1 MKITLARI
9 RKPAVKDVNTDLQWF
24 GTSLGLFGDR
34 DREKSC
40 FRIFVALI
48 RATRMRRPL
57 SSDEIAAVT
66 HLSRGT
72 VVHHLRKLQEAGLVV
87 STQGG
92 YLLRVDSLS
101 ELVDE
106 LRIDASRLLDDLGK
120 VAVDLDEQLGLVR
133 SKSRRVVE

>member
-9 RKPAVKDVNTDLQWF
+9 RKPAVKDINADLQWF

-57 SSDEIAAVT
+57 SSDEIAAHT

-72 VVHHLRKLQEAGLVV
+72 VVHHLHKLQEAGLVV

-120 VAVDLDEQLGLVR
+120 VAVDLDEQLGLMR